1 MKEEYIEYNKIY
13 AHADASGKVTDIF
26 SEAFKTPT
34 DNDVCINATNTDRHG
49 AQRYQVYD
57 EHGIAN
63 YAIVNGALVARDKT
77 SELSRI
83 KNTIEYPQLVENK
96 IRKKYSVSAELAILR
111 QRNSKP
117 EEFAEYNAF
126 CELCKSEAKNE
137 LNIGVQNYASTI
149 Y

>member
-1 MKEEYIEYNKIY
+1 MEEYNKIY
-13 AHADASGKVTDIF
+13 ARANASGVVVNIF
-26 SEAFKTPT
+26 SEAFKTPAE
-34 DNDVCINATNTDRHG
+34 NDICIDETNTDRHG
-49 AQRYQVYD
+49 AQRYKVYD
-57 EHGIAN
+57 ENGIAN
-63 YAIVNGALVARDKT
+63 YAIVNGVLVVRDKT
-77 SELSRI
+77 TELSRI

-137 LNIGVQNYASTI
+137 LNIGVQNYASTV

>member
-1 MKEEYIEYNKIY
+1 MDEYNKIY
-13 AHADASGKVTDIF
+13 ARVNANGIVVDIF

-63 YAIVNGALVARDKT
+63 YALVNGVLVIRDKT
-77 SELSRI
+77 AELSRI

-96 IRKKYSVSAELAILR
+96 IRTKYSVSAELAILR

-126 CELCKSEAKNE
+126 CELCKSEAKKE

>member
-1 MKEEYIEYNKIY
+1 MEEYIEYNKIY
-13 AHADASGKVTDIF
+13 AHADESGKVTDIF
-26 SEAFKTPT
+26 SEAFKTPAE
-34 DNDVCINATNTDRHG
+34 NDVCINATNTERHG

-57 EHGIAN
+57 ENGIAN
-63 YAIVNGALVARDKT
+63 YAIANGVLVARDKT
-77 SELSRI
+77 VELSRI
-83 KNTIEYPQLVENK
+83 KTTIEYPQLVEKK
-96 IRKKYSVSAELAILR
+96 IRTKYSVSAELAILR

>member
-1 MKEEYIEYNKIY
+1 MEEYIEYNKIY
-13 AHADASGKVTDIF
+13 ARVNENGIVVDIF
-26 SEAFKTPT
+26 SKAFKIPT
-34 DNDVCINATNTDRHG
+34 ENDVCINATNTERHG

-63 YAIVNGALVARDKT
+63 YAIVNGALGERDKT
-77 SELSRI
+77 AELERI
-83 KNTIEYPQLVENK
+83 KRTIDYPQLVESK
-96 IRKKYSVSAELAILR
+96 IRTKYSVSAELAILR
-111 QRNSKP
+111 QRDTKP

-126 CELCKSEAKNE
+126 CELCKAEAKNE

>member
-1 MKEEYIEYNKIY
+1 MEEYNKIY
-13 AHADASGKVTDIF
+13 ARTNASGIVVDIF

-34 DNDVCINATNTDRHG
+34 ENDVCINATNTDRHG

-57 EHGIAN
+57 ENGIAN
-63 YAIVNGALVARDKT
+63 YALVNGVLVVRDKT
-77 SELSRI
+77 AELERI
-83 KNTIEYPQLVENK
+83 KNTIDYPQLVDNK
-96 IRKKYSVSAELAILR
+96 IRKKYSLSAELAILR
-111 QRNSKP
+111 QRSSKP

>member
-1 MKEEYIEYNKIY
+1 MEEYNKIY
-13 AHADASGKVTDIF
+13 ARVNANGIVVDIF
-26 SEAFKTPT
+26 SETFKAPT
-34 DNDVCINATNTDRHG
+34 ENDVCINSTNTDSHG

-57 EHGIAN
+57 DDGIAN
-63 YAIVNGALVARDKT
+63 YAIVNGVLVARDKT
-77 SELSRI
+77 AELSRI
-83 KNTIEYPQLVENK
+83 KNTIEYPQLVEKK
-96 IRKKYSVSAELAILR
+96 IRTKYNVSAELAILR

-126 CELCKSEAKNE
+126 CELCKSEAKKE

>member
-1 MKEEYIEYNKIY
+1 MEEGYIEYNKIY
-13 AHADASGKVTDIF
+13 AHADESGKVTDIY
-26 SEAFKTPT
+26 SEAFKTPAE
-34 DNDVCINATNTDRHG
+34 NDVCIDETNTDRHG

-57 EHGIAN
+57 EHGITN
-63 YAIVNGALVARDKT
+63 YELVNGALVERDK
-77 SELSRI
+77 SAELARI
-83 KNTIEYPQLVENK
+83 KMIIDYPQLVENK

-126 CELCKSEAKNE
+126 CELCKTEAKNE
-137 LNIGVQNYASTI
+137 LNIGVQNYASTV

>member
-1 MKEEYIEYNKIY
+1 MEGYIKYNKIY
-13 AHADASGKVTDIF
+13 AHADESGKVTDIY
-26 SEAFKTPT
+26 SEAFKTP
-34 DNDVCINATNTDRHG
+34 DENDVCIDETNTDRHG

-63 YAIVNGALVARDKT
+63 YALVNGALVARDKT
-77 SELSRI
+77 AELARI
-83 KNTIEYPQLVENK
+83 KTTIEYPKLVEKK
-96 IRKKYSVSAELAILR
+96 IRTKYSVSAELAILR

-126 CELCKSEAKNE
+126 CELCKSEAKNA

>member
-1 MKEEYIEYNKIY
+1 MEEYIEYNKIY
-13 AHADASGKVTDIF
+13 AHADESGKVTDIY
-26 SEAFKTPT
+26 SEAFKKPAE
-34 DNDVCINATNTDRHG
+34 NDVCINATNTERHG

-63 YAIVNGALVARDKT
+63 YAIVNGTLVARDKT
-77 SELSRI
+77 AELSRI
-83 KNTIEYPQLVENK
+83 KNTIDYPQLVENK
-96 IRKKYSVSAELAILR
+96 IRTKYSVSAELAILR

-126 CELCKSEAKNE
+126 CELCKSEAKKE

>member
-1 MKEEYIEYNKIY
+1 MEEYNKIY
-13 AHADASGKVTDIF
+13 ARINANGIVVDIF

-34 DNDVCINATNTDRHG
+34 ENDICINATNTDRHG

-63 YAIVNGALVARDKT
+63 YAIVNGALVERDK
-77 SELSRI
+77 SAELAKI
-83 KNTIEYPQLVENK
+83 KTTIDYPQLVENK
-96 IRKKYSVSAELAILR
+96 IRTKYSVSAELAILR

-126 CELCKSEAKNE
+126 CELCKAEAKNA

>member
-1 MKEEYIEYNKIY
+1 MDEYIEYNKIY
-13 AHADASGKVTDIF
+13 AHADDSGKVTDIF

-57 EHGIAN
+57 ENGIAN
-63 YAIVNGALVARDKT
+63 YAIVNGVLVERDKT
-77 SELSRI
+77 AELSII
-83 KNTIEYPQLVENK
+83 KNTIGYPQLVENK

-126 CELCKSEAKNE
+126 CELCKSEAKNA